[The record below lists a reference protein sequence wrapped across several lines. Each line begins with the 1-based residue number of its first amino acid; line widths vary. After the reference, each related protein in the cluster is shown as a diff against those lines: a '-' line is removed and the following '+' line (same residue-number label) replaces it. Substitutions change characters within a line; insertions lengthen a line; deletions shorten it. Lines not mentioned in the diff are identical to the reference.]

1 VQLLG
6 QVEGGIKVVV
16 HRLSLTRAAVR
27 RLCA

>member
-6 QVEGGIKVVV
+6 KVERRIEIVV